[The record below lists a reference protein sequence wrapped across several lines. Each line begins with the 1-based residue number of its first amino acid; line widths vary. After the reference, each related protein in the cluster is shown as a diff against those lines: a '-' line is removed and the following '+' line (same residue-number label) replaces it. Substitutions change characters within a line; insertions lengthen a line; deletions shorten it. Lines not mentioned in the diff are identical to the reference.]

1 MNVAVENSVSVD
13 FIVETV
19 SEWILQFKQCQHGY
33 YSLVTLITTGG
44 LVVEVTVAVVQAKI
58 HADAALV
65 NFKRLLK
72 ATDELRLYRL
82 MQQDL
87 IRNLLREVM

>member
-1 MNVAVENSVSVD
+1 M
-13 FIVETV
+13 
-19 SEWILQFKQCQHGY
+19 LQGEECQHECCSGKQCQHGY
-33 YSLVTLITTGG
+33 YSLVTLTTTGG

-58 HADAALV
+58 RADAALV

-72 ATDELRLYRL
+72 ATDELRLHRL